1 MNGGQG
7 KQRLHKSAFGLSFG
21 QSNKVPFPQVLAC
34 PNSLENPTGKL
45 NGNLLLQAE
54 VIPTCREL
62 GIGIVPYSPLGE
74 NPLHLNI
81 PTVIVSTCSLVQEAQ
96 A

>member
-7 KQRLHKSAFGLSFG
+7 KQRLHKSAFGLCSG
-21 QSNKVPFPQVLAC
+21 NYNKVPFPHVLAC
-34 PNSLENPTGKL
+34 PNSLEDPTDKL

-74 NPLHLNI
+74 NPLHLNFL
-81 PTVIVSTCSLVQEAQ
+81 TVIVPTCSLVQEAH